1 MKHAK
6 YKFACSFDGDATLPS
21 YKGSTIRGVFGHALK
36 KVVCALKKTDCTQCL
51 LADRCLYT
59 TVFEISARAPA
70 EKGRKR
76 IAQPP
81 HPYVIEPPAD
91 LKTSYKKGDPL
102 DFSLFLFGAA
112 CDHLPYF
119 IYAFDSIRRI
129 GKRINGKAA
138 TFSLDAV
145 YADGTQ
151 IYSKASGKIDKSA
164 KITELTLQ
172 SFDESAPAEPH
183 DIELELVTPLR
194 LKYKN
199 GLTAELPFDVLIRAA
214 LRRISSLYNYH
225 GGGEPRLDY
234 RGLVARARNV
244 SVKETHIGWY
254 DWRRYSNRQEQ
265 AMMMG
270 GMVGKIIYENVPR
283 EYVPILKFCE
293 QVHLGKATTF
303 GLGKIKV
310 TQK

>member
-91 LKTSYKKGDPL
+91 LKTRYKKGDRL
-102 DFSLFLFGAA
+102 DFSLLLFGAA

-119 IYAFDSIRRI
+119 IYAFDSIRGI

-151 IYSKASGKIDKSA
+151 IYSKASSKIDKSA
-164 KITELTLQ
+164 KISELTLQ
-172 SFDESAPAEPH
+172 SFDESAPTEPC

-270 GMVGKIIYENVPR
+270 GMVGKIIYENVPG
-283 EYVPILKFCE
+283 EYVPILKFCQ

-310 TQK
+310 IQK